1 MNKITYHQYI
11 ITLILTISFLSSAKS
26 NYIDTEIKIFLDCEE
41 CDFSYFRRN
50 IPFVEFVRAPQLADI
65 NVLVTDQETGSGGN
79 IFYFQFKGMNQFN
92 QITYQVFFNSEYLF
106 TEIQER
112 DGLLKT
118 LKMGLIPYLIGNT
131 SLSERLNIEY
141 DENLNDYDLV
151 TKNPDDDPWN
161 YWLFNIGGDLNF
173 SKQELQSQREFGS
186 NFNLNRITEKIK
198 LKSDLDYSVVVQEFK
213 DDGVIIDSR
222 ITLIDSDIEFVYSL
236 GPKWSLGTFG
246 GYTKSTYANI
256 DTQLK
261 FNLGL
266 EYNIFKWDKSDKKVF
281 ALAYLLGAKYNDYIE
296 ETIFDQ
302 KKENIYQHNLRLYF
316 VRRQNWGNVEAIA
329 RISSFLNDLS
339 KNRLQFEL
347 EGSLRL
353 SKIISLFG
361 NINLESI
368 HDQVFLS
375 KGSLTTQDL
384 LLKQRQLPTDFNLSM
399 DIGIQ
404 LTFGS
409 IYNNVVNPRFD

>member
-1 MNKITYHQYI
+1 MNKNTIYNHI
-11 ITLILTISFLSSAKS
+11 ITFFFSISFLPSAKS

-65 NVLVTDQETGSGGN
+65 NVLVTNQETGSGGT
-79 IFYFQFKGMNQFN
+79 IYYFQFKGMNQFN
-92 QITYQVFFNSEYLF
+92 QITYQVFFNSEYFF

-118 LKMGLIPYLIGNT
+118 LKMGLIPYLIGST
-131 SLSERLNIEY
+131 KLSERLQIIYEE
-141 DENLNDYDLV
+141 DLNDYDLI

-161 YWLFNIGGDLNF
+161 YWLFNIGGDLSF
-173 SKQELQSQREFGS
+173 SKQELQSQKEFGS
-186 NFNLNRITEKIK
+186 NFDLNRITEKIK
-198 LKSDLDYSVVVQEFK
+198 FKSDLDYNRVVQEFN
-213 DDGVIIDSR
+213 DDGFVIFSR
-222 ITLIDSDIEFVYSL
+222 ITLLDSDVDLVYSL
-236 GPKWSLGTFG
+236 GPKWSFG
-246 GYTKSTYANI
+246 IFSGYTKSTYTNI
-256 DTQLK
+256 DAQLK

-281 ALAYLLGAKYNDYIE
+281 SLAYLLGYKYNDYIE
-296 ETIFDQ
+296 ETIFNRKYED
-302 KKENIYQHNLRLYF
+302 IYQHNLRLYF
-316 VRRQNWGNVEAIA
+316 LKRQNWGNIEAIA
-329 RISSFLNDLS
+329 GISSFLNDFS
-339 KNRLQFEL
+339 VNRLQFEL
-347 EGSLRL
+347 EGSFRL

-375 KGSLTTQDL
+375 KSSLNTEDL
-384 LLKQRQLPTDFNLSM
+384 LLMQRQLPTDFSLSV
-399 DIGIQ
+399 DFGIE